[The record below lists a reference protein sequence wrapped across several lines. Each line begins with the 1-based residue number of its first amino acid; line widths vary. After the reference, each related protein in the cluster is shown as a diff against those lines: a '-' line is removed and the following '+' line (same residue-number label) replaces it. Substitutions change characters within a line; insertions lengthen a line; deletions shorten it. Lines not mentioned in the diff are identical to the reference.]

1 MRKAEKKEGGK
12 VRGWEDGSRDA
23 EGGKERRWEDGSRK
37 SENEIWNHGFKF

>member
-1 MRKAEKKEGGK
+1 

-37 SENEIWNHGFKF
+37 MRYGIMVSNFRNFSF